1 MNLQENINRIK
12 QVIANSTNQIY
23 LFENKELVTPRQ
35 GIIEL
40 FEDNL
45 ELSSI
50 GTEEQYEKYIKTI
63 FPDSKVNNIVYH
75 RTKSQ
80 KFDNFNNKTDNY
92 AKSDTYTKDG
102 IYFSNDMNIGAEVY
116 GETIIPA
123 IVNISNP
130 YLFKEEGIFAIEG
143 DNPYNLSINSIDQKK
158 LLGNEDGVLFKPNK
172 RNGQTIVF
180 EPEQIHILGSKKDIE
195 GFKNFVSNNT
205 KL

>member
-35 GIIEL
+35 GIKEL

-80 KFDNFNNKTDNY
+80 KFDNF
-92 AKSDTYTKDG
+92 
-102 IYFSNDMNIGAEVY
+102 
-116 GETIIPA
+116 
-123 IVNISNP
+123 IVMLKVILTP
-130 YLFKEEGIFAIEG
+130 KM
-143 DNPYNLSINSIDQKK
+143 
-158 LLGNEDGVLFKPNK
+158 
-172 RNGQTIVF
+172 VF
-180 EPEQIHILGSKKDIE
+180 TLVMI
-195 GFKNFVSNNT
+195 
-205 KL
+205 